1 MLKTHEIIDEYKK
14 KAETCA
20 DNAEKASYYFKAGQF
35 GDMDS
40 IKKYASMVSAD
51 YGNVDSSLADKAVKK
66 LKHAIPKFEKANTA
80 DKKER
85 AIQELF
91 DMKVPYAY
99 YLMGNYYVN
108 EGSPEKGIL
117 YLDFASLNGEPSAAA
132 AAAECYSQIGDV
144 NNSDKKYLGF
154 DLEKYFHYKFLE
166 IAWTETPWQKAKNYY
181 KYVTGYMYNNI
192 NKKAVSSLISHLASV
207 SVKATF
213 GNPLTRYKKYSDF
226 IPDDELNMIIYAWTQ
241 QYINDGSLGMY
252 KVFKERLEN
261 ETDCGIPLDKKGK
274 PMKNIKRVIFESDD
288 VYEGQL
294 NSDGNP
300 DGCGIYM
307 FADKD
312 IYDGEFKNGL
322 PDGIGR
328 LMEYTSDVKDKK
340 YGYVCYEGQFLEG
353 KKNGEFTVCGRN
365 LYFEKLVEDET
376 HFYED
381 DAEIVSKETEPYSE
395 DYYDDDADDIY
406 EYDLEDLFDEID
418 GIVNVLMNPNKYLT
432 PQEKRIENSCMFV
445 GKFIDTA
452 ENSLNTNRWLSA
464 QIISRLLGIACDS
477 DDDWIYGKENYDI
490 ISFIDEAF
498 ERAIELLGID
508 CDYPERTVVPAV
520 NIACYIRIKKDY
532 NNHLFYTLS
541 NLWVSISMPS
551 EGALLWVKR
560 IAENNDPEIKS
571 SDFSENTYCLDVER
585 YYMGSNCRLFD
596 PYKPEW
602 EFD

>member
-14 KAETCA
+14 KAEACA
-20 DNAEKASYYFKAGQF
+20 DKAEKSSYYFKAGQF

-51 YGNVDSSLADKAVKK
+51 YGNVNSSLADKAVKK
-66 LKHAIPKFEKANTA
+66 LKHAIPKFEKATTA
-80 DKKER
+80 EKKEH
-85 AIQELF
+85 ALKELL

-99 YLMGNYYVN
+99 YLMGSYYVN
-108 EGSPEKGIL
+108 EGSPEKGIS
-117 YLDFASLNGEPSAAA
+117 YLDFASLNGEPSAADYA
-132 AAAECYSQIGDV
+132 AACYSQISAVTKDIGDKR
-144 NNSDKKYLGF
+144 NLGF

-181 KYVTGYMYNNI
+181 KYVTGYMYRYNYER
-192 NKKAVSSLISHLASV
+192 AVTSLCGDLASM

-213 GNPLTRYKKYSDF
+213 GNPLHRYIKYSDF

-241 QYINDGSLGMY
+241 QYINDNSLGMY
-252 KVFKERLEN
+252 KVFKKRLEN

-274 PMKNIKRVIFESDD
+274 PMKNIKRVVFESGD

-300 DGCGIYM
+300 DGCGIYI

-322 PDGIGR
+322 PDGRGT
-328 LMEYTSDVKDKK
+328 LMEYTDDIKDKK
-340 YGYVCYEGQFLEG
+340 YGYVCYEGQFQSG

-365 LYFEKLVEDET
+365 LYSEKLVDDEI
-376 HFYED
+376 HFYKD
-381 DAEIVSKETEPYSE
+381 DAEILFDENTSAPG
-395 DYYDDDADDIY
+395 DYDTDDIY
-406 EYDLEDLFDEID
+406 EYDDDDLFDEID
-418 GIVNVLMNPNKYLT
+418 GIVNVLINPNKYLT

-445 GKFIDTA
+445 RKIIDTA
-452 ENSLNTNRWLSA
+452 EELLNTDRWMSA
-464 QIISRLLGIACDS
+464 QIISRLLGIECDIN
-477 DDDWIYGKENYDI
+477 DDWIFGEDYNDI
-490 ISFIDEAF
+490 ISFADAAF
-498 ERAIELLGID
+498 ERANVLLGLG
-508 CDYPERTVVPAV
+508 CKYPERTVVPAA
-520 NIACYIRIKKDY
+520 NIACYIRMKY
-532 NNHLFYTLS
+532 NDNHLFYTLV

-551 EGALLWVKR
+551 AGALLWVKR
-560 IAENNDPEIKS
+560 IAENNDPDIIS
-571 SDFSENTYCLDVER
+571 SDFGEKNYCLDVER

-596 PYKPEW
+596 PYEPEW